1 MKQGRIQRDVYAFMP
16 TSSHLLN
23 DIRIPCVSGQAQQQS
38 QITVSKQYKSKPET
52 VHFTYT
58 SLVMSGTTFRDESIE
73 LKTEYRISHL
83 SYALLKILQTDIY
96 ELPYFVHSSSSFGIW
111 AHHVYKQIIVGIS
124 EVEKKDT
131 PNLVSFRS
139 YSFARNE
146 LEP

>member
-1 MKQGRIQRDVYAFMP
+1 
-16 TSSHLLN
+16 
-23 DIRIPCVSGQAQQQS
+23 
-38 QITVSKQYKSKPET
+38 
-52 VHFTYT
+52 
-58 SLVMSGTTFRDESIE
+58 MSGTTLRDESIE

-96 ELPYFVHSSSSFGIW
+96 KLPYFVHSSSSFGVW